1 MYQTPVRAFR
11 LTALMLLQSQMEDLF
26 HISRQITFLALYKVL
41 ITTTAF
47 ALVVSYLA
55 IMRAMN

>member
-1 MYQTPVRAFR
+1 MRAFR

-41 ITTTAF
+41 ITTPAF